1 MHAEV
6 VEEVVVISKT
16 QKKKPVDT
24 KKTAKKSKQKEIK
37 IESAAVEVE
46 IPPIEQQAIS
56 IDQR

>member
-1 MHAEV
+1 M